1 MKRFTLSLPLLF
13 VLLMASTTA
22 RADFLTALLINAG
35 EKLVTSA
42 AKGVVNTV
50 KEVVVPKES
59 VEDKAVMEKEEVEH
73 AADQIL
79 AQHPED
85 QRAELRPK
93 LVEQMTVANAQLKA
107 MEARQ
112 EAIKAEQNSV
122 GNVVASA
129 FAGAARNHVTIDAA
143 SRAAFNRAGF

>member
-1 MKRFTLSLPLLF
+1 MKKITLSLLF
-13 VLLMASTTA
+13 VLLMTSIPA

-59 VEDKAVMEKEEVEH
+59 VENKAVREKEEVEH
-73 AADQIL
+73 AVDQIL
-79 AQHPED
+79 AQYPED

-93 LVEQMTVANAQLKA
+93 FVEQMTLANAQFKT

-122 GNVVASA
+122 GNVVTSA
-129 FAGAARNHVTIDAA
+129 LAGAAKNHVTIDAA
-143 SRAAFNRAGF
+143 SRAAFNHVRF